1 MKIKEIYE
9 ELQKKS
15 KLSWSSCCGSAGYKP
30 NWYPWGCRF
39 DPWPLS
45 VGWGSSVTMSC
56 GVGHRCGL
64 DLPLLRLWYRPAA
77 VALIWPLAWELPY
90 AICAALKNKQTKKKS
105 KLSFV
110 PRILNI
116 YWVLEPI
123 RFLRRK
129 LKPSRKDGLKFR
141 RQQRKNDLEDDHTKM
156 TAGDTEHLEGWKGKE
171 DKVKTLGNAHCDNG
185 LPMYILVLWM
195 WPLEKEFGRWDLMM

>member
-1 MKIKEIYE
+1 MKFLLPHSRNESE
-9 ELQKKS
+9 
-15 KLSWSSCCGSAGYKP
+15 
-30 NWYPWGCRF
+30 YPWGCEF
-39 DPWPLS
+39 DLWPHS
-45 VGWGSSVTMSC
+45 VGWGSSIAVS
-56 GVGHRCGL
+56 VGQTWLRSHI
-64 DLPLLRLWYRPAA
+64 DPALLWLWYRPAA

-129 LKPSRKDGLKFR
+129 LKPSREDGLKFR
-141 RQQRKNDLEDDHTKM
+141 RQSKGRMTWKMTTQRWLLETQSTWKDGKERKTKSRPWEMPTVIMAYQCTSLSCGCDRWKKSLED
-156 TAGDTEHLEGWKGKE
+156 G
-171 DKVKTLGNAHCDNG
+171 TLWCRD
-185 LPMYILVLWM
+185 
-195 WPLEKEFGRWDLMM
+195 